1 MEWSIANHKNLRRKF
16 MKLVKSGVT
25 MAFTAALTLGAA
37 SLASAQQS
45 NPTGTL
51 MQERQ
56 GAMGAD
62 KGTEKPANQSDKLS
76 GTGAPSADDE
86 AKAATGQTSQG
97 GGLDFGPKG
106 NDANS
111 LPAQRQGTIG
121 TGERPP
127 EPTTQGGGTK
137 Q

>member
-1 MEWSIANHKNLRRKF
+1 
-16 MKLVKSGVT
+16 MKAVKSGVT
-25 MAFTAALTLGAA
+25 MAIAAALTLGAA

-45 NPTGTL
+45 NPSGTL
-51 MQERQ
+51 MEERQ
-56 GAMGAD
+56 GAVGAVQ
-62 KGTEKPANQSDKLS
+62 GRREAGPIRAASFPAAD
-76 GTGAPSADDE
+76 APSADDE
-86 AKAATGQTSQG
+86 AKATTGQTSQG
-97 GGLDFGPKG
+97 GPLDFGSKG

-127 EPTTQGGGTK
+127 EPTTQGGVSK

>member
-1 MEWSIANHKNLRRKF
+1 
-16 MKLVKSGVT
+16 MKVAKSGVT
-25 MAFTAALTLGAA
+25 MAIAAALTFGAA

-45 NPTGTL
+45 NPSGTL

-56 GAMGAD
+56 GAIGAN
-62 KGTEKPANQSDKLS
+62 KGAEKPAKQGDLA

-86 AKAATGQTSQG
+86 AKAATGQATQG
-97 GGLDFGPKG
+97 GSLNFGAKEG
-106 NDANS
+106 DANS

-127 EPTTQGGGTK
+127 EPTTQGGGNK

>member
-1 MEWSIANHKNLRRKF
+1 
-16 MKLVKSGVT
+16 MKVVKSGVT
-25 MAFTAALTLGAA
+25 MAVAAVLTLGAA

-56 GAMGAD
+56 GAVGAD
-62 KGTEKPANQSDKLS
+62 KGAEKPADQSGKLS
-76 GTGAPSADDE
+76 GTGAPSADEE
-86 AKAATGQTSQG
+86 AKAATGQATQG
-97 GGLDFGPKG
+97 GGLEFGPKG
-106 NDANS
+106 GDANS

-127 EPTTQGGGTK
+127 EPTTQGGAK
-137 Q
+137 K